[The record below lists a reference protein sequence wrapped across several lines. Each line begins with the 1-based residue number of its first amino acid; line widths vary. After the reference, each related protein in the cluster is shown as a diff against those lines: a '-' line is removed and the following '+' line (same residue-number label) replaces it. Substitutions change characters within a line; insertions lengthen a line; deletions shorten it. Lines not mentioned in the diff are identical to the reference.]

1 MLLTA
6 STPPARLRGTLVLL
20 VMLGAC
26 GLPGG
31 TSYSGSIPPN
41 EDAALDAFLAEA
53 RLAAEDRTR
62 LEELLGTKRGRSLS
76 WVTADPRW
84 VQIDLSQRRVELS
97 RLGARFSSDALSPDQ
112 ALRFETERSRLT
124 REKEAIEDWR
134 GRDLLWPEEG
144 TEAQEDWLLGDA
156 RPVELE
162 GTDSLEDVTVLAGWF
177 ARMGVRG
184 RYLVALERELAEREE
199 RGLLPAATG
208 VLRALARVRTARE
221 TQLPGWLAL
230 LTARLEGEE
239 NLSAQA
245 RAEWRARGAEVLQ
258 AALGDRLDGLAQ
270 RLAALAERAPSGS
283 LASGEEDPAYYRH
296 LLLQATTLLVPPL
309 EFHRLH
315 KQEVERIHEQL
326 RAHFDQAD
334 STRSLAEWLADK
346 SQAPLGQ
353 VPQTNTPLPAW
364 SQGWE
369 LYESARG
376 EELSGLARRLDVYAL
391 AATDTGIHARGWT
404 REEARTYLQRNT
416 PMGTTHASQTIDSI
430 YLFPGRAV
438 GPPAVFEQFQSIR
451 ARCERHW
458 GPDFDDEPL
467 HELIRATG
475 PVPLEPL
482 SVRVLRWM
490 STW

>member
-1 MLLTA
+1 
-6 STPPARLRGTLVLL
+6 VLL

-62 LEELLGTKRGRSLS
+62 LKELLGTKRGRSLS

-84 VQIDLSQRRVELS
+84 VQIDLSQRRVELR
-97 RLGARFSSDALSPDQ
+97 RLGARFSSNALSPDQ
-112 ALRFETERSRLT
+112 DLRFETEWSRLT
-124 REKEAIEDWR
+124 REKEAIEYWR

-162 GTDSLEDVTVLAGWF
+162 GTDSLEDGAVLEEWF

-184 RYLVALERELAEREE
+184 RYLAALERELAEREE

-230 LTARLEGEE
+230 LTARLAGEE

-270 RLAALAERAPSGS
+270 RLAGLAERAPSGS
-283 LASGEEDPAYYRH
+283 LASGEEDSAYYQH
-296 LLLQATTLLVPPL
+296 LLLQATTLPPPAL

-315 KQEVERIHEQL
+315 KQEVERIHGQL

-346 SQAPLGQ
+346 SQTPVGQ
-353 VPQTNTPLPAW
+353 VPQASTPFRAW

-369 LYESARG
+369 LYKSARG
-376 EELSGLARRLDVYAL
+376 EALPDLARRLDAYAL

-404 REEARTYLQRNT
+404 REEALTYLQRNT
-416 PMGTTHASQTIDSI
+416 PMGTTHASRAIDSM
-430 YLFPGRAV
+430 YLYPGRAV
-438 GPPAVFEQFQSIR
+438 GPPAGFEQFLSIR
-451 ARCERHW
+451 ARCEQRW

-475 PVPLEPL
+475 PVPLKPL

-490 STW
+490 STR